1 MNRDRVLAELT
12 AHQGSYMS
20 GQELA
25 DRLNISRVAIWKHI
39 EMLKEQG
46 YDICAVSGRGYQ
58 LTTPGGLINAQVV
71 QSILVADALIGSRI
85 SYLPR
90 VDSTNEALKRLNT
103 EKALEEGSVLAAGTQ
118 ERGKGRRG
126 RHWESPAGGLWFSF
140 YLKPRIPLEN
150 IALLSLV
157 FSLAIARALDHY
169 LPVPLMIKWPN
180 DVYADGKKLTG
191 ILLET
196 SGEMDA
202 PDYLITGVGI
212 NSNVRMA
219 DFPAELRNSC
229 TSLLEQSGVQVDH
242 NELLAGVLQSLDQY
256 YRRFMQEGFTSILP
270 EFKKRCFHL
279 GQRIELMQGK
289 RKISGNNVDINERGH
304 LLVDS
309 GEDIIEITTGDV
321 NLLGR

>member
-12 AHQGSYMS
+12 VHQGRYIS

-39 EMLKEQG
+39 EILKEQG
-46 YDICAVSGRGYQ
+46 YDISAVSGRGYQ
-58 LTTPGGLINAQVV
+58 LTSPGGLINALAV
-71 QSILVADALIGSRI
+71 QNLLTDVLIGSRI

-90 VDSTNEALKRLNT
+90 VDSTSDALKRLSAEN
-103 EKALEEGSVLAAGTQ
+103 ALEEGSVLAAGTQ

-126 RHWESPAGGLWFSF
+126 RHWESPSGGLWFSF
-140 YLKPRIPLEN
+140 YLKPMIPLEN
-150 IALLSLV
+150 IGLLSLV
-157 FSLAIARALDHY
+157 FSVAIARGLDRY
-169 LPVPLMIKWPN
+169 LPVPPTIKWPN
-180 DVYADGKKLTG
+180 DVYSDGKKITG

-202 PDYLITGVGI
+202 PDYLVTGVGI
-212 NSNVRMA
+212 NTNVRMT

-229 TSLLEQSGVQVDH
+229 TSLLELAGVLVDH
-242 NELLAGVLQSLDQY
+242 NELLAEVLQSLDQY
-256 YRRFMQEGFTSILP
+256 YRRFLQEGFTCILP
-270 EFKKRCFHL
+270 EFKERCFHL
-279 GQRIELMQGK
+279 GQRIELMLGK

-304 LLVDS
+304 LLVES
-309 GEDIIEITTGDV
+309 GEEIIEITAGDV